1 MLDNYEKTSS
11 EESPGNSQPT
21 GWESVAAMA
30 NKYQKQNK
38 DIDPSKFEKPSE
50 NFDTIASAV
59 VEYTHCDLSEKRGF
73 YDAVMTSGVERW
85 YPGIRASQNP
95 ARDRFES
102 ARFEEW
108 KNNII
113 NMDAQT
119 AIEKY
124 GRGDTYNALKKIHN
138 YLKSGQNASTQ
149 AELLRDCFNG
159 DNDGFD
165 AAFDHLRY
173 DRHSKSGWMYYSSR
187 DEKLG
192 LEKRIN
198 ADGRLYLNAEPGDTF
213 EIANKFVD
221 ACKEAKLPYEFKIN
235 QFPDRSDAMVFYI
248 DNKDIGNY
256 VEIISRI
263 LDENPKI
270 SQRVGRPPLLTEKA
284 TNKIGYGDETGGLS
298 YNERQ
303 CKRFQRAIEDTVLS
317 YRGQVP
323 NGSIQERARF
333 LYSHQYEKF
342 LQVLKN
348 RLEGS

>member
-1 MLDNYEKTSS
+1 MNNPNQVSTPETQNGTQS
-11 EESPGNSQPT
+11 T
-21 GWESVAAMA
+21 GWEGVAAMA
-30 NKYQKQNK
+30 NKYQQRN
-38 DIDPSKFEKPSE
+38 DVIDPAKFEEPSE

-59 VEYTHCDLSEKRGF
+59 VEYTHCDLSKKKGF

-173 DRHSKSGWMYYSSR
+173 DRHSEPGWMYYSSR

-213 EIANKFVD
+213 DIADKFVN
-221 ACKEAKLPYEFKIN
+221 ACKEAELPYEFKIN

-270 SQRVGRPPLLTEKA
+270 SQRVGRPPLLAEKA
-284 TNKIGYGDETGGLS
+284 TDKIGYGDETGGLS

-303 CKRFQRAIEDTVLS
+303 CERFQRAIEDTVSS
-317 YRGQVP
+317 YPGQLP
-323 NGSIQERARF
+323 NGSIQERVKF
-333 LYSHQYEKF
+333 LYSQQYEKF

-348 RLEGS
+348 RL